1 MRLAASNQ
9 QPATMTFFQ
18 DLRYALRTAWRDRAF
33 SCIAVMTLALGIGAN
48 TALFTIV
55 NAVVLAPLP
64 FRSPEQLVRV
74 TVDFTRQ
81 GGRDVG
87 LSIPELFDLR
97 RSGVFDD
104 VAGVWPV
111 SANLT
116 ETDEPERVETALVD
130 ATYFAMLGIGAE
142 FGRVFSAA
150 DAQPGIAEVAV
161 ISDALWQ
168 RRFGGDPNVLGK
180 RIRIDNDMY
189 SIIGVAPS
197 SFRHPGRGTE
207 TDVEVWAPAGWL
219 ASPFPV
225 QPIRRAYVLHGAL
238 GRLTGGITPA
248 SAQRRLDVLAEDL
261 RQKYPADYPAGAGWA
276 LRVVPLHDDL
286 IGDVRPA
293 LLTLL
298 AAVGFVLLIACANVA
313 NLLLA
318 RSSVRQREIAIRR
331 ALGAGRA
338 RLVRQLLTESV
349 LLAAVGG
356 TIGLLIALW
365 GVDGL
370 VRLSPASL
378 PRLNDVGVDGVVL
391 AFTAGLSIVTG
402 ILFGLAPAIQGSRV
416 DLQQVMRDATR
427 SASAG
432 GRATRIRSV
441 LVVGEF
447 ALALVLLVG
456 AALLVQSFWRLQRVE
471 LGFDPSSVITA
482 RIWLPQPNLP
492 ETGPYF
498 KHQARVA
505 FYRRVLDR
513 VAALPGVQAVGGISN
528 LPLGGVNGRFS
539 FAVEGRAVDTGDI
552 PATEGVLVTPGYF
565 RSLGVELLRGR
576 LFDEHDDDRAPAATV
591 VSETFVRQFFPG
603 EDPLGKRIGP
613 AVRGRAASGP
623 QQSAAVNWLTI
634 VGVVRDV
641 KSARLDAVAPPLLYR
656 SVLQTSNLN
665 LTLVARTGQDPAALA
680 ESIRRE
686 VRAVDPNEPVFG
698 VRTMDTV
705 VASALAER
713 RFTMLLLALFAATA
727 LVLSAIGIYGVMA
740 YFVTQRTHEI
750 GIRMALGAS
759 RRDVIGMVLVVGAR
773 LAAAGVVLGLIGAL
787 AVTRAIETLL
797 FDVSP
802 RDPGTLVALS
812 ATLTAVALV
821 ACYVPARR
829 ATRVDPIRALRYE

>member
-1 MRLAASNQ
+1 
-9 QPATMTFFQ
+9 MTILQ

-33 SCIAVMTLALGIGAN
+33 SMIAVLTLALGIGAN

-64 FRSPEQLVRV
+64 FRSPDQLVRV
-74 TVDFTRQ
+74 TSDFTRQ
-81 GGRDVG
+81 HVRDVG

-97 RSGVFDD
+97 RAGLFDD
-104 VAGVWPV
+104 IAGVWPV

-130 ATYFAMLGIGAE
+130 ANYFAMLGIGAQL
-142 FGRVFSAA
+142 GRVFEAA
-150 DAQPGIAEVAV
+150 DAEPGITEVAV
-161 ISDALWQ
+161 ISDALWR
-168 RRFGGDPNVLGK
+168 RRFGADPRVLGR

-189 SIIGVAPS
+189 SIIGVAAV

-219 ASPFPV
+219 ASPFSPQPV
-225 QPIRRAYVLHGAL
+225 RRAYVLQGGI
-238 GRLTGGITPA
+238 GRLKAGIAPA
-248 SAQRRLDVLAEDL
+248 SAQQRLDALAERL
-261 RQKYPADYPAGAGWA
+261 RQQYPADYPAGAGWTF
-276 LRVVPLHDDL
+276 RVIPLHDDL
-286 IGDVRPA
+286 VGDVRPA

-331 ALGAGRA
+331 ALGAGRG

-349 LLAAVGG
+349 VLAIVGG
-356 TIGLLIALW
+356 MLGLLIAVW

-370 VRLSPASL
+370 VQVSPASL
-378 PRLNDVGVDGVVL
+378 PRLQGVGVNGVVL
-391 AFTAGLSIVTG
+391 VFTAGLSLMTG
-402 ILFGLAPAIQGSRV
+402 MLFGLVPAMQGSHA
-416 DLQQVMRDATR
+416 DLHQVMQDAAR
-427 SASAG
+427 SASAT
-432 GRATRIRSV
+432 GRATRLRST

-456 AALLVQSFWRLQRVE
+456 AALLVQSFWRLQRVD
-471 LGFDPSSVITA
+471 LGFNPASVLTA

-498 KHQARVA
+498 KHDARVS

-513 VAALPGVQAVGGISN
+513 VAALPGVQAAGGVSS
-528 LPLGGVNGRFS
+528 LPLSGSPGRTS
-539 FAVEGRAVDTGDI
+539 FTIEGRSTDGGDV
-552 PATEGVLVTPGYF
+552 PTTEASLVTPGYF
-565 RSLGVELLRGR
+565 RALGVELVRGR
-576 LFDEHDDDRAPAATV
+576 LFDDHDDARAPAAVV
-591 VSETFVRQFFPG
+591 VSESFARQFFAVEDAIGRRLLPG
-603 EDPLGKRIGP
+603 G
-613 AVRGRAASGP
+613 RGRPNGP
-623 QQSAAVNWLTI
+623 QQPPPANWLTI
-634 VGVVRDV
+634 IGIVRDV
-641 KSARLDAVAPPLLYR
+641 KSARVEAGPAPLLYR

-665 LTLVARTGQDPAALA
+665 LTLVVRTRTDPSMLA
-680 ESIRRE
+680 EPIRRE
-686 VRAVDPNEPVFG
+686 VRAVDPNEPVFS
-698 VRTMDTV
+698 VRTMDAV
-705 VASALAER
+705 VASALAQR

-727 LVLSAIGIYGVMA
+727 LALSAIGIYGVMA

-759 RRDVIGMVLVVGAR
+759 RRDVVTMVLGQGAR
-773 LAAAGVVLGLIGAL
+773 LATAGVAVGLVGAL
-787 AVTRAIETLL
+787 AITRAIATLL
-797 FDVSP
+797 FGVSP
-802 RDPGTLVALS
+802 RDPGTLVAL
-812 ATLTAVALV
+812 AAALTAVALL

>member
-1 MRLAASNQ
+1 
-9 QPATMTFFQ
+9 MTILQ

-33 SCIAVMTLALGIGAN
+33 SMIAVLTLALGIGAN

-64 FRSPEQLVRV
+64 FRSPDQLVRV
-74 TVDFTRQ
+74 TSDFTRQ
-81 GGRDVG
+81 HVRDVG

-97 RSGVFDD
+97 RAGLFDD
-104 VAGVWPV
+104 ITGVWPV

-130 ATYFAMLGIGAE
+130 ANYFAMLGIGAQL
-142 FGRVFSAA
+142 GRVFEAA
-150 DAQPGIAEVAV
+150 DAEPGITEVAV
-161 ISDALWQ
+161 ISDALWR
-168 RRFGGDPNVLGK
+168 RRFGADPRVLGR

-189 SIIGVAPS
+189 SIIGVAAV

-219 ASPFPV
+219 ASPFSPQPV
-225 QPIRRAYVLHGAL
+225 RRAYVLQGGI
-238 GRLTGGITPA
+238 GRLKAGIAPA
-248 SAQRRLDVLAEDL
+248 SAQQRLDALAERL
-261 RQKYPADYPAGAGWA
+261 RQQYPADYPAGAGWTF
-276 LRVVPLHDDL
+276 RVIPLHDDL
-286 IGDVRPA
+286 VGDVRPA

-331 ALGAGRA
+331 ALGAGRG

-349 LLAAVGG
+349 VLAIVGG
-356 TIGLLIALW
+356 MLGLLIAVW

-370 VRLSPASL
+370 VQVSPASL
-378 PRLNDVGVDGVVL
+378 PRLQGVGVNGVVL
-391 AFTAGLSIVTG
+391 VFTAGLSLMTG
-402 ILFGLAPAIQGSRV
+402 MLFGLVPAMQGSHA
-416 DLQQVMRDATR
+416 DLHQVMQDAAR
-427 SASAG
+427 SASAT
-432 GRATRIRSV
+432 GRATRLRSV

-456 AALLVQSFWRLQRVE
+456 AALLVQSFWRLQRVD
-471 LGFDPSSVITA
+471 LGFNPASVLTA

-498 KHQARVA
+498 KHDARVS

-513 VAALPGVQAVGGISN
+513 VAALPGVQAAGGVSS
-528 LPLGGVNGRFS
+528 LPLSGSPGRTS
-539 FAVEGRAVDTGDI
+539 FTIEGRSTDGGDV
-552 PATEGVLVTPGYF
+552 PTTEASLVTPGYF
-565 RSLGVELLRGR
+565 RALGVELVRGR
-576 LFDEHDDDRAPAATV
+576 LFDDHDDARAPAAVV
-591 VSETFVRQFFPG
+591 VSESFARQFFAVEDAIGRRLLPG
-603 EDPLGKRIGP
+603 G
-613 AVRGRAASGP
+613 RGRPNGP
-623 QQSAAVNWLTI
+623 QQPPPANWLTI
-634 VGVVRDV
+634 IGIVRDV
-641 KSARLDAVAPPLLYR
+641 KSARVEAGPAPLLYR

-665 LTLVARTGQDPAALA
+665 LTLVVRTRTDPSMLA
-680 ESIRRE
+680 EPIRRE
-686 VRAVDPNEPVFG
+686 VRAVDPNEPVFS
-698 VRTMDTV
+698 VRTMDAV
-705 VASALAER
+705 VASSLAQR

-727 LVLSAIGIYGVMA
+727 LALSAIGIYGVMA

-759 RRDVIGMVLVVGAR
+759 RRDVVTMVLGQGAR
-773 LAAAGVVLGLIGAL
+773 LATAGVAVGLVGAL
-787 AVTRAIETLL
+787 AITRAIATLL
-797 FDVSP
+797 FGVSP
-802 RDPGTLVALS
+802 RDPGTLVAL
-812 ATLTAVALV
+812 AAALTAVALL

>member
-1 MRLAASNQ
+1 
-9 QPATMTFFQ
+9 MTILQ

-33 SCIAVMTLALGIGAN
+33 SMIAVLTLALGIGAN

-64 FRSPEQLVRV
+64 FRSPDQLVRV
-74 TVDFTRQ
+74 TSDFTRQ
-81 GGRDVG
+81 HVRDVG

-97 RSGVFDD
+97 RAGLFDD
-104 VAGVWPV
+104 IAGVWPV

-130 ATYFAMLGIGAE
+130 ANYFAMLGIGAQL
-142 FGRVFSAA
+142 GRVFEAA
-150 DAQPGIAEVAV
+150 DAEPGITEVAV
-161 ISDALWQ
+161 ISDALWR
-168 RRFGGDPNVLGK
+168 RRFGADPRVLGR

-189 SIIGVAPS
+189 SIIGVAAV

-219 ASPFPV
+219 ASPFSPQPV
-225 QPIRRAYVLHGAL
+225 RRAYVLQGGI
-238 GRLTGGITPA
+238 GRLKAGIAPA
-248 SAQRRLDVLAEDL
+248 SAQQRLDALAERL
-261 RQKYPADYPAGAGWA
+261 RQQYPADYPAGAGWTF
-276 LRVVPLHDDL
+276 RVIPLHDDL
-286 IGDVRPA
+286 VGDVRPA

-331 ALGAGRA
+331 ALGAGRG

-349 LLAAVGG
+349 VLAIVGG
-356 TIGLLIALW
+356 MLGLLIAVW

-370 VRLSPASL
+370 VQVSPASL
-378 PRLNDVGVDGVVL
+378 PRLQGVGVNGVVL
-391 AFTAGLSIVTG
+391 VFTAGLSLMTG
-402 ILFGLAPAIQGSRV
+402 MLFGLVPAMQGSHA
-416 DLQQVMRDATR
+416 DLHQVMQDAAR
-427 SASAG
+427 SASAT
-432 GRATRIRSV
+432 GRATRLRSV

-456 AALLVQSFWRLQRVE
+456 AALLVQSFWRLQRVD
-471 LGFDPSSVITA
+471 LGFNPASVLTA

-498 KHQARVA
+498 KHDARVS

-513 VAALPGVQAVGGISN
+513 VAALPGVQAAGGVSS
-528 LPLGGVNGRFS
+528 LPLSGSPGRTS
-539 FAVEGRAVDTGDI
+539 FTIEGRSTDGGDV
-552 PATEGVLVTPGYF
+552 PTTEASLVTPGYF
-565 RSLGVELLRGR
+565 RALGVELVRGR
-576 LFDEHDDDRAPAATV
+576 LFDDHDDARAPAAVV
-591 VSETFVRQFFPG
+591 VSESFARQFFAVEDAIGRRLLPG
-603 EDPLGKRIGP
+603 G
-613 AVRGRAASGP
+613 RGRPNGP
-623 QQSAAVNWLTI
+623 QQPPPANWLTI
-634 VGVVRDV
+634 IGIVRDV
-641 KSARLDAVAPPLLYR
+641 KSARVEAGPAPLLYR

-665 LTLVARTGQDPAALA
+665 LTLVVRTRTDPSMLA
-680 ESIRRE
+680 EPIRRE
-686 VRAVDPNEPVFG
+686 VRAVDPNEPVFS
-698 VRTMDTV
+698 VRTMDAV
-705 VASALAER
+705 VASSLAQR

-727 LVLSAIGIYGVMA
+727 LALSAIGIYGVMA

-759 RRDVIGMVLVVGAR
+759 RRDVVTMVLGQGAR
-773 LAAAGVVLGLIGAL
+773 LATAGVAVGLVGAL
-787 AVTRAIETLL
+787 AITRAIATLL
-797 FDVSP
+797 FGVSP
-802 RDPGTLVALS
+802 RDPGTLVAL
-812 ATLTAVALV
+812 AAALTAVALL

>member
-1 MRLAASNQ
+1 
-9 QPATMTFFQ
+9 MTFLH
-18 DLRYALRTAWRDRAF
+18 DIRYALRTAWRDSSF
-33 SCIAVMTLALGIGAN
+33 SLIAVVTLALGIGAN

-55 NAVVLAPLP
+55 NAVLLAPLP

-81 GGRDVG
+81 AVRDAG

-97 RSGVFDD
+97 RSGMFDEI
-104 VAGVWPV
+104 AGVWPI

-116 ETDEPERVETALVD
+116 ETDEPERIETALVD
-130 ATYFAMLGIGAE
+130 ANYFSLLGVGAE
-142 FGRVFSAA
+142 LGRVFALS

-161 ISDALWQ
+161 ISDALWK
-168 RRFGGDPNVLGK
+168 RRFGGDPNVLGR

-189 SIIGVAPS
+189 SIIGVAPR

-219 ASPFPV
+219 GSPFPPE
-225 QPIRRAYVLHGAL
+225 PIRRAYLLQGGL
-238 GRLTGGITPA
+238 GRLKAGFTPA
-248 SAQRRLDVLAEDL
+248 SVQQQLDALAGEL
-261 RQKYPADYPAGAGWA
+261 RQKYPVDYPAGAGWT
-276 LRVVPLHDDL
+276 LRVIALHDDL

-293 LLTLL
+293 LLTLV

-349 LLAAVGG
+349 LLAAAGG
-356 TIGLLIALW
+356 ALGLLMAVW
-365 GVDGL
+365 GVDVL
-370 VRLSPASL
+370 VQLSPPSL
-378 PRLNDVGVDGVVL
+378 PRLHHVSVNAVVL
-391 AFTAGLSIVTG
+391 AFTAGLSILTG
-402 ILFGLAPAIQGSRV
+402 VLFGLAPAIQGSHS

-427 SASAG
+427 SASASA
-432 GRATRIRSV
+432 RATRLRSV
-441 LVVGEF
+441 LVVGQF

-456 AALLVQSFWRLQRVE
+456 AALLVQSFWRLQRVS
-471 LGFDPSSVITA
+471 LGFNPSSVLTA

-498 KHQARVA
+498 KHEARVA

-513 VAALPGVQAVGGISN
+513 VAALPGVQAAGGVTN
-528 LPLGGVNGRFS
+528 LPLGGVHGRFS

-552 PATEGVLVTPGYF
+552 PASEGVLVTPGYF
-565 RSLGVELLRGR
+565 RALGVELLRGR
-576 LFDEHDDDRAPAATV
+576 LFDDHDDDHAPAAAI
-591 VSETFVRQFFPG
+591 VSESFAQQFFPG
-603 EDPLGKRIGP
+603 GDPLGKRIGP
-613 AVRGRAASGP
+613 GVRGRPASGP
-623 QQSAAVNWLTI
+623 QQAAAVAWLTI

-641 KSARLDAVAPPLLYR
+641 KSARLDARAAPLLYR
-656 SVLQTSNLN
+656 PVLQTSNLN
-665 LTLVARTGQDPAALA
+665 LTLVVRTSQDPAALA
-680 ESIRRE
+680 ASIRRE
-686 VRAVDPNEPVFG
+686 VRAVDANEPVFS
-698 VRTMDTV
+698 VRTMDAV

-713 RFTMLLLALFAATA
+713 RFTMLLLALFAVTA
-727 LVLSAIGIYGVMA
+727 LALSAIGIYGVMA

-759 RRDVIGMVLVVGAR
+759 RRDVIGMVLGVGVR
-773 LAAAGVVLGLIGAL
+773 LAASGVVLGLVGAL
-787 AVTRAIETLL
+787 AITRAIATLL
-797 FDVSP
+797 FGVSP
-802 RDPGTLVALS
+802 RDPGTLIALS
-812 ATLTAVALV
+812 VTLTAVALV